1 MVTLTSQRLLIV
13 NGDTSETRRIAEM
26 LHNNE
31 VLSAG
36 SLRDGRALIR
46 EWDPAAVILD
56 LALPD
61 CSGVECVPQIRETL
75 KDVAIIALGERAD
88 DRLALECISAGAQT
102 YLAYDELQ
110 QALLRRAVE
119 YSIYR
124 IREASAQRRAD
135 SLLEQLEHSQR
146 LESLGLMSS
155 GIAHDLN
162 NTLQPIL
169 TVMPLLRARITD
181 PESDE
186 ALAMIHEAAIRSR
199 ALVREI
205 VDVGRSQA
213 TEPLHALALD
223 QFIADVSKLLKA
235 GLPPYIQLKL
245 ELEQAPLI
253 DAYRNQLYQI
263 VLNLVTNAAQAI
275 GDSNGEI
282 VISVT
287 GDFDSRVA
295 RLSVDDDG
303 PGMDT
308 ETLDKIFE
316 PFFTTRHDS
325 GGSGLGLSVV
335 RKAVEKIGAEITV
348 ESSPGKGT
356 RFELKFHARQGGA

>member
-1 MVTLTSQRLLIV
+1 MTSQRLLIV
-13 NGDTSETRRIAEM
+13 HGDTSETRRIADM
-26 LHNNE
+26 LHSNE
-31 VLSAG
+31 VLSAQ
-36 SLRDGRALIR
+36 SLEDGCTLIR
-46 EWDPAAVILD
+46 EQQPAAVVLD
-56 LALPD
+56 LVVAE
-61 CSGVECVPQIRETL
+61 CGGVACVREIREAS
-75 KDVAIIALGERAD
+75 KDVAIIALGAQSD

-102 YLAYDELQ
+102 YLAHGELQ

-169 TVMPLLRARITD
+169 TVMPLLRARIAD
-181 PESDE
+181 PDSDE

-199 ALVREI
+199 GLVREI

-245 ELEQAPLI
+245 ELEQVPLI

-282 VISVT
+282 VISVN
-287 GDFDSRVA
+287 GDFASRVA
-295 RLSVDDDG
+295 RLSVGDDG

-308 ETLDKIFE
+308 KTLEKIFE
-316 PFFTTRHDS
+316 PFFTTRHSS

-356 RFELKFHARQGGA
+356 RFELKFDARQGGA